1 MAVEAVLPN
10 GNIIRNNRPFKYAI
24 AVGPADKAK
33 VTSIVLGAISSHE
46 EDVAQMRVALDRKTV
61 EREYDDAVGTV
72 AFLSGWPAY
81 RLTVDKDWD
90 GSAQTQVQAFLYE
103 DGETDTTEKPV
114 ATTVLGA
121 LVNHVLE
128 QISVR
133 LREIDWMRADLDKIG
148 SGDPV
153 PLGVWRVFQ
162 WCPNERLV
170 EQMLPRVISEFADL
184 GSPVTVLETR
194 AAVA

>member
-1 MAVEAVLPN
+1 MVVEAVLPN

-33 VTSIVLGAISSHE
+33 VTSIVLGAIDSHE
-46 EDVAQMRVALDRKTV
+46 EDVAQMRLALDRRTV
-61 EREYDDAVGTV
+61 EREHDDAVGTV
-72 AFLSGWPAY
+72 AFLSGWPNY

-103 DGETDTTEKPV
+103 DGETDTAEKPV
-114 ATTVLGA
+114 NATVLEV
-121 LVNHVLE
+121 LVNHVRGE
-128 QISVR
+128 ISRR
-133 LREIDWMRADLDKIG
+133 LREINWMRADLDKIG

-153 PLGVWRVFQ
+153 PLGLWRVFQ
-162 WCPNERLV
+162 WCPSERLV
-170 EQMLPRVISEFADL
+170 EQMLPGIINEFADL

-194 AAVA
+194 QVVA